1 MPASG
6 ALSKTL
12 EKAKA
17 DMSASSMAVGLAAG
31 ILLAVAVLYPKT
43 GAPKADAG
51 KAKHDSDL
59 SYPATLPTN
68 EKEAFNEICDQLTE
82 EILSELQ
89 GTYDMPKEAI
99 EWVKKMIEYNVKGG
113 KLNRGLTVV
122 SVKRTIDAAKGNA
135 LSTREF
141 ARAAVL
147 GWCIEWLQAFFLVAD
162 DVMDD
167 SVTRRGQP
175 CWFRLPQV
183 KLIAVND
190 SFILESNVFQIL
202 RRHFGHEAF
211 YTPLF
216 DLFREV
222 TLQTELGQL
231 LDLTSQPMDGQID
244 LHRFTLQRY
253 QLIVKYKTAFYTFYL
268 PIACGL
274 ILSGMGEP
282 GALAAARRVC
292 VLMGE
297 YFQVQDDVLDC
308 FGDPKVIGKVGTDI
322 QDNKC
327 SWLVVQALDKAT
339 PAQRKILETHY
350 GKHEE
355 ASVAAVKALY
365 RDMGLEMLFKKY
377 EEQSY
382 AAIQAELDA
391 LPVNIPRPV
400 FEILLK
406 KIYKRSK

>member
-1 MPASG
+1 MPA
-6 ALSKTL
+6 
-12 EKAKA
+12 
-17 DMSASSMAVGLAAG
+17 D
-31 ILLAVAVLYPKT
+31 
-43 GAPKADAG
+43 
-51 KAKHDSDL
+51 
-59 SYPATLPTN
+59 
-68 EKEAFNEICDQLTE
+68 EKEAFNDICDRLTTEILTE
-82 EILSELQ
+82 LETKYEL
-89 GTYDMPKEAI
+89 PKEAL

-122 SVKRTIDAAKGNA
+122 SVKRTIDSAAKGKA
-135 LSTREF
+135 LSTRDF

-175 CWFRLPQV
+175 CWFRLPNV

-202 RRHFGHEAF
+202 RTHFGHEPF
-211 YTPLF
+211 YATLF

-222 TLQTELGQL
+222 TLQTEMGQL
-231 LDLTSQPMDGQID
+231 LDLTSQPMDGKID
-244 LHRFTLQRY
+244 LNRFTLERY
-253 QLIVKYKTAFYTFYL
+253 RLIVKYKTAFYTFYL

-274 ILSGMGEP
+274 IISGMGDP
-282 GALAAARRVC
+282 ASLATARRIC

-297 YFQVQDDVLDC
+297 YFQVQDDYLDC
-308 FGDPKVIGKVGTDI
+308 YGDPKVIGKVGTDI

-327 SWLVVQALDKAT
+327 SWLVVQALDRAS
-339 PAQRKILETHY
+339 PAQRKVLETHY
-350 GKHEE
+350 GRHEE

-365 RDMGLEMLFKKY
+365 KDMKLEPLFKQY
-377 EEQSY
+377 EEESY

-391 LPVNIPRPV
+391 LKTIPRPV

>member
-1 MPASG
+1 
-6 ALSKTL
+6 
-12 EKAKA
+12 
-17 DMSASSMAVGLAAG
+17 MSASSLAIGAAAG
-31 ILLAVAVLYPKT
+31 LLIATAVLYPKT
-43 GAPKADAG
+43 IKKTAASGAA
-51 KAKHDSDL
+51 L
-59 SYPATLPTN
+59 SYPSTLPAD
-68 EKEAFNEICDQLTE
+68 EKEAFNDICDRLTTEILTE
-82 EILSELQ
+82 LETKYEL
-89 GTYDMPKEAI
+89 PKEAL

-122 SVKRTIDAAKGNA
+122 SVKRTIDSAKGKA

-175 CWFRLPQV
+175 CWFRLPNV

-202 RRHFGHEAF
+202 RTHFGHEPF
-211 YTPLF
+211 YATLF

-222 TLQTELGQL
+222 TLQTEMGQL
-231 LDLTSQPMDGQID
+231 LDLTSQPMDGKID
-244 LHRFTLQRY
+244 LNRFTLERY
-253 QLIVKYKTAFYTFYL
+253 RLIVKYKTAFYTFYL

-274 ILSGMGEP
+274 IISGMGDP
-282 GALAAARRVC
+282 ASLATARRIC

-297 YFQVQDDVLDC
+297 YFQVQDDYLDC
-308 FGDPKVIGKVGTDI
+308 YGDPKVIGKVGTDI

-327 SWLVVQALDKAT
+327 SWLVVQALDRAN
-339 PAQRKILETHY
+339 PAQRKVLETHY
-350 GKHEE
+350 GRHEE

-365 RDMGLEMLFKKY
+365 KDMKLEPLFKQY
-377 EEQSY
+377 EEESY

-391 LPVNIPRPV
+391 LKTIPRPV

>member
-1 MPASG
+1 
-6 ALSKTL
+6 
-12 EKAKA
+12 
-17 DMSASSMAVGLAAG
+17 MAVGLVAG
-31 ILLAVAVLYPKT
+31 VLLAVAVLYPKSAK
-43 GAPKADAG
+43 GGAG
-51 KAKHDSDL
+51 KAKPDADL
-59 SYPATLPTN
+59 AYPSSLPTD
-68 EKEAFNEICDQLTE
+68 EKEAFNEICDQLTA
-82 EILSELQ
+82 EILAELKS
-89 GTYDMPKEAI
+89 TYDMPAEAV
-99 EWVKKMIEYNVKGG
+99 EWVRRMIEYNVKGG
-113 KLNRGLTVV
+113 KLNRGLTVI
-122 SVKRTIDAAKGNA
+122 SVKRTIEAAKGKA

-141 ARAAVL
+141 ARTAVL

-202 RRHFGHEAF
+202 RHHFGHESF
-211 YTPLF
+211 YTMLF

-222 TLQTELGQL
+222 TLQTEMGQL
-231 LDLTSQPMDGQID
+231 LDLTSQPMDGKID
-244 LHRFTLQRY
+244 LQRFTLQRY

-274 ILSGMGEP
+274 IISGMGTP
-282 GALAAARRVC
+282 SALATAQRIC

-297 YFQVQDDVLDC
+297 YFQVQDDYLDC
-308 FGDPKVIGKVGTDI
+308 YGDPKVIGKVGTDI

-327 SWLVVQALDKAT
+327 SWLVVQALGRAT
-339 PAQRKILETHY
+339 PAQRKVLETHY

-365 RDMGLEMLFKKY
+365 RDMGLEALFKQY
-377 EEQSY
+377 EEDSY
-382 AAIQAELDA
+382 AAIQAELDG
-391 LPVNIPRPV
+391 LKGSIPRPV

>member
-1 MPASG
+1 MSG
-6 ALSKTL
+6 K
-12 EKAKA
+12 
-17 DMSASSMAVGLAAG
+17 SMAIGLAAG
-31 ILLAVAVLYPKT
+31 FLLSAALLYPRVRSKT
-43 GAPKADAG
+43 RTSKTEPDT
-51 KAKHDSDL
+51 DL
-59 SYPATLPTN
+59 SYPSSLPPD
-68 EKEAFNEICDQLTE
+68 EKEAFIEICDQLTV
-82 EILSELQ
+82 ELL
-89 GTYDMPKEAI
+89 TELKSRYELPAEAS

-122 SVKRTIDAAKGNA
+122 SVKRTIDAAKGRV

-202 RRHFGHEAF
+202 KRHFGHEPF
-211 YTPLF
+211 YVTLF

-244 LHRFTLQRY
+244 LQRFTPQRY

-274 ILSGMGEP
+274 ILSGMGHP
-282 GALAAARRVC
+282 AALTTARRVC

-297 YFQVQDDVLDC
+297 YFQVQDDYLDC
-308 FGDPKVIGKVGTDI
+308 YGDPKLIGKVGTDI

-327 SWLVVQALDKAT
+327 SWLVVQALAKAT
-339 PAQRKILETHY
+339 PAQRTVLEAHY
-350 GKHEE
+350 GKHEDS
-355 ASVAAVKALY
+355 SVAAVKTLY
-365 RDMGLEMLFKKY
+365 REMGLEVLFKQY

-382 AAIQAELDA
+382 TAIQKELDA
-391 LPVNIPRPV
+391 LPADIPRPV
-400 FEILLK
+400 FELLLK
-406 KIYKRSK
+406 KIYRRSK